1 MHSGTVAFTGRVGTS
16 DVAARGSG
24 PGGLAE
30 RYAAALFELA
40 DERKDLDRV
49 AGDLQALKAM
59 IAASADLQRLL
70 RSPVLSRQEQSRAI
84 AAVLDKMGAGD
95 LAKRFVGLVAHNR
108 RLFVLGAMIDAFL
121 AELAR
126 RRGEESA
133 EVVSAVALDE
143 RQRQAVN
150 EALRRAVGGKVA
162 VDLKVDPSLLG
173 GLVVKV
179 GSRLVDSS
187 LKTKLQRLQLAMKGV
202 E

>member
-1 MHSGTVAFTGRVGTS
+1 
-16 DVAARGSG
+16 VAARGSG

-40 DERKDLDRV
+40 DEKKELDRV

-59 IAASADLQRLL
+59 IADSADLRRLL
-70 RSPVLSRQEQSRAI
+70 RSPALSRQEQSRAI
-84 AAVLDKMGAGD
+84 AVILAKMGAGEI
-95 LAKRFVGLVAHNR
+95 ARRFAGLVTQNR
-108 RLFVLGAMIDAFL
+108 RLFALGAMIDAFL

-126 RRGEESA
+126 RRGEQSA
-133 EVVSAVALDE
+133 EVVSAVALDD
-143 RQRQAVN
+143 RQRQAVT

-162 VDLKVDPSLLG
+162 VDLKVDPRLIG
-173 GLVVKV
+173 GLVVKL

-187 LKTKLQRLQLAMKGV
+187 LKSKLQRLQLAMKGA